1 MFICPEKV
9 FDQVTRHLNSTD
21 SNQGLV
27 DEYKRALYD
36 MVAQHL
42 AGEWKSNYYF
52 KDGMRPYF
60 TPGSTKFINASDF
73 LGSEAVKNNCTLDN
87 ETLVLCGLEWSRAI
101 FEVTLATA
109 IAFPGGAPKSKDGQV
124 FPFAYEH
131 VYVQRKLSLQTQ
143 QPFCS
148 TKQALEESLD

>member
-1 MFICPEKV
+1 MSKKRYLME
-9 FDQVTRHLNSTD
+9 VTRHLNSTD

-60 TPGSTKFINASDF
+60 TPGSTKFINASGL

-87 ETLVLCGLEWSRAI
+87 ETLVLCGLEWSRPFLKSRLRRLLHSLVGHTKIQRRPSFPVCVRARVRSAQV
-101 FEVTLATA
+101 EPPYSATLLQHQ
-109 IAFPGGAPKSKDGQV
+109 SK
-124 FPFAYEH
+124 
-131 VYVQRKLSLQTQ
+131 L
-143 QPFCS
+143 
-148 TKQALEESLD
+148 